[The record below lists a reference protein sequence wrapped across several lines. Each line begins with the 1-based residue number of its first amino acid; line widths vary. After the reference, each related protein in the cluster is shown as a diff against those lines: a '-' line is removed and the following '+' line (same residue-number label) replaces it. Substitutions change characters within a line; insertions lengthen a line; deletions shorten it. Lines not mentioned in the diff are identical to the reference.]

1 MDPYTDPNSLIAR
14 VGGQWAGAALQKD
27 FQKEVADLLG
37 RRSRSFPGAQP
48 VSFAAKHIEEL
59 KREDYYVCEK
69 TDGIRYLMYLTEDG
83 ERDIHYL
90 IDRKNDYYYVPG
102 LHFPHHE
109 DPTFHRYHTNTI
121 LDGELV
127 EDKYPDRPS
136 EIKFLVFDCLILD
149 KIMLMQRPLD
159 KRLAYF
165 KSHVLQPYRAMFKQ
179 NPEINRPFVV
189 EDKATEFSYALE
201 KMFKDVIPKVK
212 RLHGNDGLIFTCK
225 NTPYK
230 TGTDEHILK
239 WKPPSENT
247 VDFLLHIT
255 WAKTDP
261 DPEDPDQSPQDDYY
275 AFPESFGLF
284 IFCGNDGQY
293 APVGQLYV
301 EPAEWENWKSLN
313 RPLQNSIVECF
324 QEDVVKDLSQ
334 RHGSNGYSNGLNNG
348 GISNNGISNT
358 RRWRFHRFRDDKTE
372 ANHITTYQSV
382 IESIN
387 DHVTEEDLL
396 AHADEIRK
404 AWKLRDSEN
413 KKREAAK
420 RAAQAHQ
427 GAHPHPGAP
436 WPKHG

>member
-1 MDPYTDPNSLIAR
+1 MDTYTDPNSLIAR
-14 VGGQWAGAALQKD
+14 VGGQWAGQELQRE
-27 FQKEVADLLG
+27 FQKEVADLLQ
-37 RRSRSFPGAQP
+37 RRNRSFPGAQP
-48 VSFAAKHIEEL
+48 VSFAARHIQEL
-59 KREDYYVCEK
+59 KREDYFVCEK

-83 ERDIHYL
+83 GRDIHYL

-136 EIKFLVFDCLILD
+136 QIKFLVFDCLILD
-149 KIMLMQRPLD
+149 NTMLMQRPLD

-165 KSHVLQPYRAMFKQ
+165 KSHVLQPYREMFKQ
-179 NPEINRPFVV
+179 NPDVPRPFVV

-225 NTPYK
+225 NSPYK
-230 TGTDEHILK
+230 TGTDDHILK
-239 WKPPSENT
+239 WKPPSDNT
-247 VDFLLHIT
+247 VDFLLNIT
-255 WAKTDP
+255 WAKTEPDP
-261 DPEDPDQSPQDDYY
+261 DDPDQSLQDDYF
-275 AFPESFGLF
+275 AFPESFGLY
-284 IFCGNDGQY
+284 IHCGNDGY
-293 APVGQLYV
+293 APVGEMYV
-301 EPAEWENWKSLN
+301 EPSEWETWKTLN

-324 QEDVVKDLSQ
+324 QENVSNGPPNGHNGSKGFSN
-334 RHGSNGYSNGLNNG
+334 GSNGTEHL
-348 GISNNGISNT
+348 
-358 RRWRFHRFRDDKTE
+358 RRWRFHRFRDDKID
-372 ANHITTYQSV
+372 ANHITTFQSV

-420 RAAQAHQ
+420 RA
-427 GAHPHPGAP
+427 HPPAP
-436 WPKHG
+436 YPKHG

>member
-1 MDPYTDPNSLIAR
+1 MDTYTDPNSLIAR
-14 VGGQWAGAALQKD
+14 VGGQWAGAELQRD
-27 FQKEVADLLG
+27 FQREVAELLG
-37 RRSRSFPGAQP
+37 RRNRSFPGAQP
-48 VSFAAKHIEEL
+48 VSFAARHIQEL
-59 KREDYYVCEK
+59 KREDYFVCEK
-69 TDGIRYLMYLTEDG
+69 TDGIRYLMYLTEDA

-149 KIMLMQRPLD
+149 GTMLMQRPLD

-165 KSHVLQPYRAMFKQ
+165 KSHVLQPYRQMFKQ
-179 NPEINRPFVV
+179 NPEIARPFVV

-225 NTPYK
+225 NSPYK
-230 TGTDEHILK
+230 TGTDDHILK
-239 WKPPSENT
+239 WKPPSDNT

-255 WAKTDP
+255 WAKAEPEP
-261 DPEDPDQSPQDDYY
+261 DDPDQSPQDDYY

-293 APVGQLYV
+293 APVGELHV
-301 EPAEWENWKSLN
+301 EPAEWETWKGLN
-313 RPLQNSIVECF
+313 RPLQDCIVECF
-324 QEDVVKDLSQ
+324 QEDVGANPPPPQ
-334 RHGSNGYSNGLNNG
+334 SNGFANGSHGLDH
-348 GISNNGISNT
+348 S
-358 RRWRFHRFRDDKTE
+358 RRWRFHRFRDDKTD
-372 ANHITTYQSV
+372 ANHITTFQSV
-382 IESIN
+382 IESIS

-404 AWKLRDSEN
+404 AWKQRDSET

-420 RAAQAHQ
+420 RAQ
-427 GAHPHPGAP
+427 PGQPGQP